1 MLKVKPTINSKVKQ
15 IIDKYPKEL
24 DLNTGNLMCKLYL
37 KVLSYD
43 RNEYYMF
50 EFIFE

>member
-24 DLNTGNLMCKLYL
+24 ELNAENLCVNA
-37 KVLSYD
+37 VL
-43 RNEYYMF
+43 
-50 EFIFE
+50 

>member
-24 DLNTGNLMCKLYL
+24 DLNAGNLMCKLCL

>member
-1 MLKVKPTINSKVKQ
+1 MPKVKLTINSKVKQ

-24 DLNTGNLMCKLYL
+24 ELNTGNLMCKLYV

-43 RNEYYMF
+43 RNECLIYF
-50 EFIFE
+50 